1 MPGVGPED
9 VMNTFGLVLLSV
21 IALLSFAQVLLLL
34 AVVRTSRRVLER
46 AAALE
51 DEYRREIR
59 PQLDKLAHV
68 TENAVRITDAAVR
81 QLPGVEAALDQ
92 AAGTVRK
99 SADIVEWLVLRPLSA
114 VAAGVALLSSVR
126 RLLRGPAQASR
137 PQLR

>member
-1 MPGVGPED
+1 
-9 VMNTFGLVLLSV
+9 MNTFGLVLLSV

-81 QLPGVEAALDQ
+81 QLPGVEAALGQ